1 MAAAFSSWTGLIV
14 RCPVVTTDPVRP
26 CELLLENIH
35 RLARPSRQRAPEDN
49 LQGRMSLSDK
59 KSDES
64 ESLRRLLIGYSPDE
78 IDLTQDGSLFVIT
91 HKPSSCSDCTEW
103 FKDVRQIASPD
114 LIGGLESEFGCVKG
128 SVFARLE
135 TGQRQR
141 LEEIAQLV
149 DKHLK
154 TLHDDELA
162 RMTKEAAEKDQS
174 RRP

>member
-1 MAAAFSSWTGLIV
+1 
-14 RCPVVTTDPVRP
+14 
-26 CELLLENIH
+26 
-35 RLARPSRQRAPEDN
+35 
-49 LQGRMSLSDK
+49 MSLSDK

-64 ESLRRLLIGYSPDE
+64 EALRRLLIGYSSDD

-91 HKPSSCSDCTEW
+91 HKPSSCSDCTKW
-103 FKDVRQIASPD
+103 FKDVRQIASDNPD
-114 LIGGLESEFGCVKG
+114 LIGGLESEFGYVKG
-128 SVFARLE
+128 SVFATLE

-149 DKHLK
+149 NKHLK
-154 TLHDDELA
+154 TVHDDELA

>member
-1 MAAAFSSWTGLIV
+1 MRTVIGKPPPAGASLAAGV
-14 RCPVVTTDPVRP
+14 HPK
-26 CELLLENIH
+26 
-35 RLARPSRQRAPEDN
+35 DN
-49 LQGRMSLSDK
+49 LQGRMSLSNK

-103 FKDVRQIASPD
+103 FKDVRQIASDNPD
-114 LIGGLESEFGCVKG
+114 LIGGLESEFGYVKG
-128 SVFARLE
+128 SVFATLE
-135 TGQRQR
+135 TGQRRR

-154 TLHDDELA
+154 TVHDDELA